1 MPGVDFDQPL
11 GTFHRT
17 YALKQRFGELCLVI
31 SPEIKHLFN
40 VPEKPLSGGI
50 IDGMDIGQ
58 ENPIAPAPRVT
69 CKGLPLKLEIRAG
82 CSHIGAVLR
91 LSRCWIPRSELF
103 SDRPVWGTQVRRQSV
118 CRRAFGPERHRVVS
132 GVQRTGR
139 RSDRRVPRDAE
150 EGYRQARPVEG
161 R

>member
-11 GTFHRT
+11 GTFHRA
-17 YALKQRFGELCLVI
+17 YVLKQRFGELCLVI
-31 SPEIKHLFN
+31 SPETKHLFN

-50 IDGMDIGQ
+50 IDRMDIGQ

-91 LSRCWIPRSELF
+91 LSRCRIRRSELF
-103 SDRPVWGTQVRRQSV
+103 SDRPVWGTQVSRQSV
-118 CRRAFGPERHRVVS
+118 CRRAFGWSVIKSYPASS
-132 GVQRTGR
+132 GRAVDRSVGFRATR
-139 RSDRRVPRDAE
+139 RKDIL
-150 EGYRQARPVEG
+150 RPPG
-161 R
+161 